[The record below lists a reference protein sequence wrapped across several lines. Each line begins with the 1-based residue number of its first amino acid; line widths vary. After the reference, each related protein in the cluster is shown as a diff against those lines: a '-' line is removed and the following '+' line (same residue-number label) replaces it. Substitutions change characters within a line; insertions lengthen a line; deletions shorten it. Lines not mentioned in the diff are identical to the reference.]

1 METKDVLREFIVTH
15 LMTDYH
21 GSVEDHQSLLEAGII
36 DSLGIMKLVVF
47 LEEKFN
53 IEVSDEELIP
63 ANFET
68 INNIKDLLERK
79 GALKKS

>member
-1 METKDVLREFIVTH
+1 MEIKDVLREFIVTE
-15 LMTDYH
+15 LMMDHH
-21 GSVEDHQSLLEAGII
+21 GSLEDHQSLLEGGII

-47 LEEKFN
+47 VEEKFN
-53 IEVSDEELIP
+53 IKVSDEELIP